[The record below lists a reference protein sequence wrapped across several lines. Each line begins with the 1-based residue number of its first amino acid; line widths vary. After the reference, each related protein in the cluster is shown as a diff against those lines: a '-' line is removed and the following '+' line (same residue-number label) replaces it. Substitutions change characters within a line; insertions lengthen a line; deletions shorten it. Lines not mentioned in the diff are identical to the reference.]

1 MQLKALWI
9 CGVVI
14 ALLLIGLVPPTW
26 ATPSESPLRQT
37 VPTKT
42 PTDEPPPATTEPP
55 PPVTTEPPPPA
66 TTEPPVT
73 PPPGATTAVPPGPT
87 GEPPPGSTAT
97 PASTLPPGVTPTPTV
112 LVATPPPAP
121 TISGPAVLVTET
133 VNVRAGPGTEF
144 DVVGQYYRGQWAPA
158 TGKNAEPPTW
168 WQVVY
173 EAAPGQ
179 RGWVSAQYAVPNAE
193 ALKLPVVWGTA
204 TALAPTAVPATTA
217 ATQPPAPTAAPAE
230 PSKPVATAVPGVTTA
245 PAASPASA
253 AATVTP
259 VTPSAVGQGANAG
272 VADLAPPIGA
282 VLVLVG
288 FGLWWSRRGKG

>member
-1 MQLKALWI
+1 MQLKALLY

-14 ALLLIGLVPPTW
+14 ALLLIGLVAPTW
-26 ATPSESPLRQT
+26 ATESESPLRQT

-55 PPVTTEPPPPA
+55 PPP

-87 GEPPPGSTAT
+87 DQPPPGSTAT
-97 PASTLPPGVTPTPTV
+97 PVSTLPPGVTATSTG
-112 LVATPPPAP
+112 LVATAPPVP

-144 DVVGQYYRGQWAPA
+144 DVVGQYYRGQRAPA

-193 ALKLPVVWGTA
+193 ALALPVVWGTA
-204 TALAPTAVPATTA
+204 TPLAPTAAPATTTA
-217 ATQPPAPTAAPAE
+217 PQSPAPTAAPAE
-230 PSKPVATAVPGVTTA
+230 PSKPVATALPVATMA
-245 PAASPASA
+245 PAASPANM

-259 VTPSAVGQGANAG
+259 APAGTTGQGGQAG
-272 VADLAPPIGA
+272 VADLAPPIGV
-282 VLVLVG
+282 VLVLIG

>member
-14 ALLLIGLVPPTW
+14 ALLLIGLVPSVW

-55 PPVTTEPPPPA
+55 PPA

-87 GEPPPGSTAT
+87 NQPPPGSTAT
-97 PASTLPPGVTPTPTV
+97 PVSTLPPGVTPTSTA

-121 TISGPAVLVTET
+121 TISGPAVLITET

-173 EAAPGQ
+173 EAAPDQ
-179 RGWVSAQYAVPNAE
+179 RGWVSAQYALPNAE

-204 TALAPTAVPATTA
+204 TPLAPTAAPATTA
-217 ATQPPAPTAAPAE
+217 ASQSPAPTAAPAE
-230 PSKPVATAVPGVTTA
+230 PSKPVATALPAATTA
-245 PAASPASA
+245 PVSPPASV
-253 AATVTP
+253 AATATP
-259 VTPSAVGQGANAG
+259 APAGTAGQGPETTL
-272 VADLAPPIGA
+272 ADLAPPIGA
-282 VLVLVG
+282 VLVLIG
-288 FGLWWSRRGKG
+288 FGLWWSRRGNRS